1 MMMTMQ
7 NADAY
12 GDDVDDDHAYDDDH
26 ADDDDD
32 DDDCV
37 YGRGPRAL
45 MPVARVTMDVSSP

>member
-1 MMMTMQ
+1 MTMQ

-26 ADDDDD
+26 ADDDEDD
-32 DDDCV
+32 EDCV

-45 MPVARVTMDVSSP
+45 MPVARVTMGVSSP